1 MGNDKYRDP
10 ELDKLMELM
19 KARTTAKKGNALE
32 KENTFDVP
40 APEGPVKKGD
50 IFKEGEIDSS
60 VMIDEARKLKDAL
73 EAANKFPIPQTKL
86 EREKEKRKLQKEKED
101 LIKKKKEDRKK
112 AWKKL
117 IIGILTGSTLI
128 GGAVYGISQLEP
140 KIDDN
145 IKISNAKEWLRT
157 LGEDNLLMYGLATRD
172 EDGKFKIGN
181 NSVSDYRS
189 LDADTPL
196 EVYVYKDIMDNEEF
210 NKFIRSVT
218 YDNGTYCYESYEQ
231 FLRING
237 FYDQTTNKIS
247 ENVFANI
254 MDGTL
259 LTACNNSTLSS
270 YEEDFYTSDLSSPK
284 TR

>member
-19 KARTTAKKGNALE
+19 KERTPK

-50 IFKEGEIDSS
+50 IFKNGEIDSS
-60 VMIDEARKLKDAL
+60 VMIDKARKLKDAL
-73 EAANKFPIPQTKL
+73 KAADEFPMPQTKL
-86 EREKEKRKLQKEKED
+86 KREQEKRRLQEEKDKL
-101 LIKKKKEDRKK
+101 LKKQKEDRKK

-128 GGAVYGISQLEP
+128 TGAAYGISQIEP
-140 KIDDN
+140 KIEDS
-145 IKISNAKEWLRT
+145 IKISNAKDWLRT
-157 LGEDNLLMYGLATRD
+157 LGEDNLVMCGLGTK
-172 EDGKFKIGN
+172 EEGKFKIGN

-196 EVYVYKDIMDNEEF
+196 EVYVYKDIMNSEEF

-218 YDNGTYCYESYEQ
+218 YDDGTYCYESYEQ